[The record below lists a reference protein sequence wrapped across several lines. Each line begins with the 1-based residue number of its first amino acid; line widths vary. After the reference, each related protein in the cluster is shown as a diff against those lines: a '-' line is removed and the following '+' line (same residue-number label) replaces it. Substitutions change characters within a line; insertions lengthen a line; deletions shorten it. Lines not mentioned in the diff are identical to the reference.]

1 MLLIIT
7 RWPTLQEIFMVGQG
21 SCGTT
26 RKAENCE
33 KYEVKTKMSGS
44 ALNTEVV
51 AMITKHDAE
60 KELMHQTFGDG

>member
-1 MLLIIT
+1 MPLTIT
-7 RWPTLQEIFMVGQG
+7 HWPTLQKIFMVGQG
-21 SCGTT
+21 SCDTT
-26 RKAENCE
+26 RKAESCE

-44 ALNTEVV
+44 ALNKEVV